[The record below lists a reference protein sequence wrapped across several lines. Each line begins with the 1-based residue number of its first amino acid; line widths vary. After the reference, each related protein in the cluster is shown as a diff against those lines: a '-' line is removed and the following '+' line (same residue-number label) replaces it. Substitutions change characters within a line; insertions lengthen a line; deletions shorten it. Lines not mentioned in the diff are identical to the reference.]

1 MDRVLPRLHAHA
13 RRQPRTPALCGEHVV
28 LSYAGLAAAVER
40 LAAELVQRNARTLG
54 LLADNS
60 PAWAVADLAAVAAGI
75 ALVPLPAFFSDTQLG
90 HAIRDAGIELLVTD
104 QPARLAALTAAD
116 FRVEPAAALALPG
129 LTAAA
134 FSVTHAAA
142 RAPLAGTAKITY
154 TSGTT
159 GEPKGVRLTQA
170 AMEQVAGALLERAGA
185 AAPERHLS
193 VLPLATLLENI
204 AGLYLPLLAGG
215 SCGLPPLGALG
226 VRGAAGLDAARLVA
240 ELERRSATS
249 AVLIPQMLQAL
260 VEGEARLPGARFL
273 AVGGAP
279 VAPQLIRRAHALG
292 LPVYEGYGLSECA
305 SVVSVNAPGA
315 ERAGSVG
322 RPLAHTRLKFAPDGE
337 ILIAGSLFQGYVG
350 AAEAPDGYWPSGDLG
365 YLDADGFLHLTGRK
379 KHIFITAFGRN
390 VAPEWVER
398 ELTVQPAIAQ
408 AAVFGEARPF
418 NVAVVVPG
426 AGATRAGLE
435 AALRAAN
442 RALPDYARVG
452 AWLAAAAPFSPANG
466 QLTGT
471 GRLRRS
477 AILAVYGAR
486 LERLYESMSRQETV

>member
-13 RRQPRTPALCGEHVV
+13 RRQPHAPALCGEHVV
-28 LSYAGLAAAVER
+28 LSYAELTEAIER
-40 LAAELVQRNARTLG
+40 LAAELVQRKASTLG

-60 PAWAVADLAAVAAGI
+60 PAWAVTDLAAAAAGI
-75 ALVPLPAFFSDTQLG
+75 TLVPLPAFFSDAQLV
-90 HAIRDAGIELLVTD
+90 HAIRDAGIDLFVTD

-116 FRVEPAAALALPG
+116 FQTEPTAALALPG

-134 FSVTHAAA
+134 FAVTPAVT

-170 AMEQVAGALLERAGA
+170 AMERVAAALLERVGA

-204 AGLYLPLLAGG
+204 AGIYLPLLAGG
-215 SCGLPPLGALG
+215 SCGLPPLGAIG

-240 ELERRSATS
+240 ALEKRRATS

-260 VEGEARLPGARFL
+260 VEGEARLPDARFL

-279 VAPQLIRRAHALG
+279 VAPQLIRRAHTLG

-305 SVVSVNAPGA
+305 SVVSLNAPGA
-315 ERAGSVG
+315 ERTGSVG
-322 RPLAHTRLKFAPDGE
+322 RPLVHARLKFAPDGE

-350 AAEAPDGYWPSGDLG
+350 AAEAPEGDWPSGDLG

-379 KHIFITAFGRN
+379 KHLFITAFGRN

-418 NVAVVVPG
+418 NVAVIVPG
-426 AGATRAGLE
+426 ANATRAGIE
-435 AALRAAN
+435 VALRAAN
-442 RALPDYARVG
+442 RGLPDYARVG
-452 AWLAAAAPFSPANG
+452 AWLAAAAPFSLANG

-486 LERLYESMSRQETV
+486 LERLYESMPRQEMV